1 MIRLH
6 SSQFLRYLS
15 ATVLPVLAVLVSLLL
30 KSAITAGLFLPFLA
44 TVFLVTWFSGLG
56 PGLVASG
63 LSFLL
68 ADFFFVA
75 PFYSLA
81 IAGTVGWGLLLTQL
95 VLSLAIAYT
104 VARRQTSARLL
115 STIISGMG
123 EGIIATD
130 HRGLI
135 RFINPAAQELT
146 GWTRGEAAG
155 RPSRDVLR

>member
-1 MIRLH
+1 M
-6 SSQFLRYLS
+6 
-15 ATVLPVLAVLVSLLL
+15 
-30 KSAITAGLFLPFLA
+30 
-44 TVFLVTWFSGLG
+44 
-56 PGLVASG
+56 
-63 LSFLL
+63 
-68 ADFFFVA
+68 
-75 PFYSLA
+75 
-81 IAGTVGWGLLLTQL
+81 TQL

-155 RPSRDVLR
+155 RPSRDVLRLVDEKTGEMLEDPIEKVLREVRNDSHVVLLSEC